1 MKDLEVITDAL
12 RDEGKKWLAM
22 SDSIAEVKTAAEQLH
37 LEPSAFFIG
46 DASVVL
52 HAGSYRDF
60 HTFMVRILCGAVRS
74 SIRSA
79 RRCGASPTSTTG
91 PTRSSPRTSTRST
104 VHDDGR

>member
-22 SDSIAEVKTAAEQLH
+22 SDSIAAVKTAAEQLH

-60 HTFMVRILCGAVRS
+60 HTFMVRILNGAVTEFDQ
-74 SIRSA
+74 IGA
-79 RRCGASPTSTTG
+79 ALRRIADEYDRADEVISLDLDKIY
-91 PTRSSPRTSTRST
+91 RA
-104 VHDDGR
+104 

>member
-12 RDEGKKWLAM
+12 HDEGKKWLAM
-22 SDSIAEVKTAAEQLH
+22 SDSIAAVKTAAEQLH

-60 HTFMVRILCGAVRS
+60 HTFMVRILNGAVTEFDQ
-74 SIRSA
+74 IGA
-79 RRCGASPTSTTG
+79 ALRRIADEYDRADEVVSLDLDKIY
-91 PTRSSPRTSTRST
+91 RA
-104 VHDDGR
+104 

>member
-52 HAGSYRDF
+52 HAGAYRDF
-60 HTFMVRILCGAVRS
+60 HTFMVRIFNGAVTEFDQ
-74 SIRSA
+74 IGA
-79 RRCGASPTSTTG
+79 ALRRIADEYDRADEVISLDLDKIY
-91 PTRSSPRTSTRST
+91 RA
-104 VHDDGR
+104 

>member
-12 RDEGKKWLAM
+12 RDEGNKWLAM
-22 SDSIAEVKTAAEQLH
+22 SDSIAGIKTAAEQLH

-60 HTFMVRILCGAVRS
+60 HTFMVRILAGAVTEFNQV
-74 SIRSA
+74 A
-79 RRCGASPTSTTG
+79 AALRRIADEYDSPDEVISLDLDKIY
-91 PTRSSPRTSTRST
+91 RA
-104 VHDDGR
+104 

>member
-22 SDSIAEVKTAAEQLH
+22 SDSIAAVKTAAEQLH

-52 HAGSYRDF
+52 HAVSYRDF
-60 HTFMVRILCGAVRS
+60 HTFMVRILSGAVTEFDQ
-74 SIRSA
+74 IGA
-79 RRCGASPTSTTG
+79 ALRRIADEYDRADEVVSLDLDKIY
-91 PTRSSPRTSTRST
+91 RA
-104 VHDDGR
+104 

>member
-60 HTFMVRILCGAVRS
+60 HTFMVRILNGAVTEFDQ
-74 SIRSA
+74 IGA
-79 RRCGASPTSTTG
+79 ALRRIADEYDRADEVTSLDLDKIY
-91 PTRSSPRTSTRST
+91 RA
-104 VHDDGR
+104 

>member
-22 SDSIAEVKTAAEQLH
+22 SDSIAAVKTAAEQLH

-46 DASVVL
+46 DASVIL

-60 HTFMVRILCGAVRS
+60 HTFMVRILNGAVTEFDQ
-74 SIRSA
+74 IGA
-79 RRCGASPTSTTG
+79 ALRRIADEYDRADEVVSLDLDKIY
-91 PTRSSPRTSTRST
+91 RA
-104 VHDDGR
+104 

>member
-22 SDSIAEVKTAAEQLH
+22 SDSIAAVKTAAEQLH

-60 HTFMVRILCGAVRS
+60 HTFMVRILNGAVTEFDQ
-74 SIRSA
+74 IGA
-79 RRCGASPTSTTG
+79 TLRRIADEYDRADEVISLDLDKIY
-91 PTRSSPRTSTRST
+91 RA
-104 VHDDGR
+104 

>member
-12 RDEGKKWLAM
+12 RAEGKKWLAM
-22 SDSIAEVKTAAEQLH
+22 SDSIAAVKTAAEQLH

-60 HTFMVRILCGAVRS
+60 HTFMVRILNGAVTEFDQ
-74 SIRSA
+74 IGA
-79 RRCGASPTSTTG
+79 TLRRTADEYDRADEVISLDLDKIY
-91 PTRSSPRTSTRST
+91 RA
-104 VHDDGR
+104 

>member
-60 HTFMVRILCGAVRS
+60 HTFMVRILNGAVTEFDQ
-74 SIRSA
+74 IGA
-79 RRCGASPTSTTG
+79 ALRRIADEYDRADEVISLDLDKIY
-91 PTRSSPRTSTRST
+91 RA
-104 VHDDGR
+104 

>member
-60 HTFMVRILCGAVRS
+60 HTFMVRILNGAVTEFDQ
-74 SIRSA
+74 IGA
-79 RRCGASPTSTTG
+79 ALRRIADEYDRADEVVSLDLDKIY
-91 PTRSSPRTSTRST
+91 RA
-104 VHDDGR
+104 

>member
-37 LEPSAFFIG
+37 LEPSTFFIG

-60 HTFMVRILCGAVRS
+60 HTFMVRILNGAVTEFDQ
-74 SIRSA
+74 IGA
-79 RRCGASPTSTTG
+79 ALRRIADEYDRADEVISLDLDKIY
-91 PTRSSPRTSTRST
+91 RA
-104 VHDDGR
+104 

>member
-60 HTFMVRILCGAVRS
+60 HSFMVRILNGAVTEFDQ
-74 SIRSA
+74 IGA
-79 RRCGASPTSTTG
+79 ALRRIADEYDRADEVISLDLDKIY
-91 PTRSSPRTSTRST
+91 RA
-104 VHDDGR
+104 

>member
-22 SDSIAEVKTAAEQLH
+22 SDSIAEVKTAADQLH

-60 HTFMVRILCGAVRS
+60 HSFMVRILNGAVTEFDQ
-74 SIRSA
+74 IGA
-79 RRCGASPTSTTG
+79 ALRRIADEYDRADEVISLDLDKIY
-91 PTRSSPRTSTRST
+91 RA
-104 VHDDGR
+104 

>member
-60 HTFMVRILCGAVRS
+60 HTFMVRILNGAVTEFDQ
-74 SIRSA
+74 I
-79 RRCGASPTSTTG
+79 GAALRGIADEYDRADEVISLDLDKIY
-91 PTRSSPRTSTRST
+91 RA
-104 VHDDGR
+104 

>member
-52 HAGSYRDF
+52 HTVSYRDF
-60 HTFMVRILCGAVRS
+60 HTFMVRILNGAVTEFDQ
-74 SIRSA
+74 IGA
-79 RRCGASPTSTTG
+79 ALRRIADEYDRADEVISLDLDKIY
-91 PTRSSPRTSTRST
+91 RA
-104 VHDDGR
+104 